1 MVPAIPFGKLQ
12 KIWAVFWGDAIFLL
26 FLVGSADL
34 DCSGSFSHH
43 VKFSCLM
50 FMHKISTRVVCLNGK
65 HPCRAAF
72 RVNSRPFPSS
82 PGPLY
87 QNEGKGSA
95 FDMSSK

>member
-1 MVPAIPFGKLQ
+1 
-12 KIWAVFWGDAIFLL
+12 
-26 FLVGSADL
+26 
-34 DCSGSFSHH
+34 
-43 VKFSCLM
+43 M